1 MKKQVKYVFITGGVV
16 SSLGKGVTSASLA
29 LLLKSRGYRVFMQK
43 LDPYLNVDPGTMS
56 PYQHGEVFVTDDGA
70 ETDLDLGHYERF
82 AGVTCSKA
90 SNYTSGR
97 IYSAVL
103 ARERAGGYLGG
114 TVQVVPHITDEIK
127 AAIRSAGEAHGDE
140 PSPDIVLC
148 EIGGVSGDI
157 ESLPFLEAA
166 RQFRFEEG
174 NENTCFVHLTL
185 GPYLK
190 AAGELKT
197 KPSQHS
203 VGMLRNIGIIPDI
216 LVCRTEMTIPEEH
229 LKKLA
234 MFCNVKRECVIE
246 EKDVADSVY
255 AVPRELRE
263 QGLDEQVLRQVR
275 LDLWPIKHTVWDTLV
290 RKATQPKKR
299 CRIALV
305 GKYISI
311 RDAYKSVHEAL
322 QHAGM
327 ANDCKVEV
335 IPIEA
340 EELLAAKNAESAKKK
355 DLCDLCDL
363 CGKKLKDID
372 GILVP
377 GGFGSRGVEGK
388 IAAIKYAREKKIPFL
403 GICLGMQCTVIE
415 YARDVLGWKDAN
427 STEFDENTTHPV
439 IDLMEEQR
447 GVTQKGGTMRLGAYP
462 CVLEKGSLADKLY
475 SHKGHKDNSACSAS
489 LGTRFARL
497 GSLQN
502 ASPAFAAVT
511 RLCVK
516 NKDAPVISERH
527 RHRYEFAND
536 TKAQKAIEAAGLVA
550 SGLSP
555 DGKLVEIVELP
566 GHPYFIASQF
576 HPEFKSRP
584 TIPHPL
590 FNGLVKAALRNGKRG
605 TGTGERIPR
614 AKRVAE
620 GDALAGVG
628 TERGSEE

>member
-16 SSLGKGVTSASLA
+16 SSLGKGITSASLA
-29 LLLKSRGYRVFMQK
+29 LLLKSRGYKVFMQK

-114 TVQVVPHITDEIK
+114 TVQVVPHITNEIK
-127 AAIRSAGEAHGDE
+127 AAIRSAGEHDC
-140 PSPDIVLC
+140 DIVLC

-174 NENTCFVHLTL
+174 AENTCFVHLTL
-185 GPYLK
+185 VPYLK

-203 VGMLRNIGIIPDI
+203 VGQLRAIGIIPDI
-216 LVCRTEMTIPEEH
+216 LVCRTEMPIPREH
-229 LKKLA
+229 LEKLA
-234 MFCNVKRECVIE
+234 MFCNVRRDCVIE
-246 EKDVADSVY
+246 EKDVTDSVY
-255 AVPRELRE
+255 AVPRELHK
-263 QGLDEQVLRQVR
+263 QHLDEQVLKQLH
-275 LDLWPIKHTVWDTLV
+275 LDIWPIRHTVWDTLV
-290 RKATQPKKR
+290 KKATQPKHE
-299 CRIALV
+299 CTIALV

-327 ANDCKVEV
+327 AHNAKVHVDC
-335 IPIEA
+335 IEA
-340 EELLAAKNAESAKKK
+340 EEVEKNPKLLSKA
-355 DLCDLCDL
+355 
-363 CGKKLKDID
+363 D

-377 GGFGSRGVEGK
+377 GGFGSRGVPGK
-388 IAAIKYAREKKIPFL
+388 VAAIKWAREKGVPFL

-427 STEFDENTTHPV
+427 STEFDEKTTHPV
-439 IDLMEEQR
+439 IDLMEEQKK
-447 GVTQKGGTMRLGAYP
+447 VTAKGGTMRLGAYP
-462 CVLEKGSLADKLY
+462 CILKKGSLAAKLY
-475 SHKGHKDNSACSAS
+475 KA
-489 LGTRFARL
+489 
-497 GSLQN
+497 QE
-502 ASPAFAAVT
+502 
-511 RLCVK
+511 
-516 NKDAPVISERH
+516 ISERH
-527 RHRYEFAND
+527 RHRYEFALG
-536 TKAQKAIEAAGLVA
+536 TPMQQAIEKAGLRV
-550 SGLSP
+550 SGTSP

-566 GHPYFIASQF
+566 THPYFIAGQF

-584 TIPHPL
+584 TDPHPL
-590 FNGLVKAALRNGKRG
+590 FKGLVAAALKQRKF
-605 TGTGERIPR
+605 E
-614 AKRVAE
+614 KKK
-620 GDALAGVG
+620 
-628 TERGSEE
+628 

>member
-82 AGVTCSKA
+82 AGVMCTKA
-90 SNYTSGR
+90 SNFTSGR

-127 AAIRSAGEAHGDE
+127 SAIRSAGEHDC
-140 PSPDIVLC
+140 DIVLC

-174 NENTCFVHLTL
+174 AENTCFVHLTL
-185 GPYLK
+185 VPYLK

-216 LVCRTEMTIPEEH
+216 LVCRTEMAIPEEH
-229 LKKLA
+229 LQKLA

-263 QGLDEQVLRQVR
+263 QRLDEQVLRQLH
-275 LDLWPIKHTVWDTLV
+275 LDIWPIKHTVWDTLV
-290 RKATQPKKR
+290 KKATQPKKT

-305 GKYISI
+305 GKYIAI
-311 RDAYKSVHEAL
+311 RDAYKSIYEAL

-327 ANDCKVEV
+327 ANGCKVEV
-335 IPIEA
+335 VPIEA
-340 EELLAAKNAESAKKK
+340 EEWTTFDNRKSGGRSPNVE
-355 DLCDLCDL
+355 CPI
-363 CGKKLKDID
+363 GKTID
-372 GILVP
+372 AILVP

-388 IAAIKYAREKKIPFL
+388 IAAIRYARENKIPFL
-403 GICLGMQCTVIE
+403 GICLGMQCTVVE

-427 STEFDENTTHPV
+427 STEFDEKTPHPV

-447 GVTQKGGTMRLGAYP
+447 GITQKGGTMRLGAYP
-462 CVLEKGSLADKLY
+462 CVIKKGSLAAKLY
-475 SHKGHKDNSACSAS
+475 
-489 LGTRFARL
+489 GTA
-497 GSLQN
+497 
-502 ASPAFAAVT
+502 
-511 RLCVK
+511 
-516 NKDAPVISERH
+516 KDALSCVSCISRLKQDCVLKISERH
-527 RHRYEFAND
+527 RHRYELAYD
-536 TKAQKAIEAAGLVA
+536 SAAREKLEAKGLNV

-555 DGKLVEIVELP
+555 DGRLVEIVELP
-566 GHPYFIASQF
+566 RARHPYFIACQF

-584 TIPHPL
+584 TAPHPL
-590 FNGLVKAALRNGKRG
+590 FTGLVKAALKRRQHE
-605 TGTGERIPR
+605 TH
-614 AKRVAE
+614 
-620 GDALAGVG
+620 
-628 TERGSEE
+628 

>member
-82 AGVTCSKA
+82 AGVTCTKA

-127 AAIRSAGEAHGDE
+127 AAISSAGEHDC
-140 PSPDIVLC
+140 DIVLC

-166 RQFRFEEG
+166 RQFRFEVG
-174 NENTCFVHLTL
+174 SENACFVHLTL
-185 GPYLK
+185 VPYLK

-203 VGMLRNIGIIPDI
+203 VGQLRNIGIIPDI

-229 LKKLA
+229 LQKLA
-234 MFCNVKRECVIE
+234 LFCNVKRECVIE
-246 EKDVADSVY
+246 EKDVTDSVY
-255 AVPRELRE
+255 AVPRELRK
-263 QGLDEQVLRQVR
+263 QGLDEQVLRHLH
-275 LDLWPIKHTVWDTLV
+275 LDIWPIKHTVWDTLV
-290 RKATQPKKR
+290 RKATQPKKT

-327 ANDCKVEV
+327 ANNCKVEV
-335 IPIEA
+335 VPIEA
-340 EELLAAKNAESAKKK
+340 EEWATFASRASDNRKSGCRSPNVECPIEKS
-355 DLCDLCDL
+355 
-363 CGKKLKDID
+363 ID

-388 IAAIKYAREKKIPFL
+388 IAAIRYAREHKIPFL

-415 YARDVLGWKDAN
+415 YARNVLGWKDAN
-427 STEFDENTTHPV
+427 STEFDEHTTHPV

-447 GVTQKGGTMRLGAYP
+447 GITQKGGTMRLGAYP
-462 CVLEKGSLADKLY
+462 CVLKKGTLADKLY
-475 SHKGHKDNSACSAS
+475 SRKDNSASSAS
-489 LGTRFARL
+489 L
-497 GSLQN
+497 
-502 ASPAFAAVT
+502 

-516 NKDAPVISERH
+516 NTDAATISERH
-527 RHRYEFAND
+527 RHRYELAYD
-536 TKAQKAIEAAGLVA
+536 SEARKALEAAGLEV
-550 SGLSP
+550 SGTSP

-566 GHPYFIASQF
+566 QTKHPYFIAGQF

-584 TIPHPL
+584 TAPHPL
-590 FNGLVKAALRNGKRG
+590 FLGLVTAALKGK
-605 TGTGERIPR
+605 T
-614 AKRVAE
+614 K
-620 GDALAGVG
+620 
-628 TERGSEE
+628 

>member
-29 LLLKSRGYRVFMQK
+29 LLLKSRGYKVFMQK

-82 AGVTCSKA
+82 AGVTCTKA

-127 AAIRSAGEAHGDE
+127 AAIRSAGEHDC
-140 PSPDIVLC
+140 DIVLC

-174 NENTCFVHLTL
+174 VENTCFVHLTL
-185 GPYLK
+185 VPYLK

-203 VGMLRNIGIIPDI
+203 VGQLRAIGIIPDI

-229 LKKLA
+229 LQKLA
-234 MFCNVKRECVIE
+234 LFCNVKRECVIE
-246 EKDVADSVY
+246 EKDVTDSVY
-255 AVPRELRE
+255 AVPRELKE
-263 QGLDEQVLRQVR
+263 QHLDEQVLRQLH
-275 LDLWPIKHTVWDTLV
+275 LDVWPIKHTVWDTLV

-305 GKYISI
+305 GKYIAI

-327 ANDCKVEV
+327 ANNCKVEV
-335 IPIEA
+335 VPIVA
-340 EELLAAKNAESAKKK
+340 EEFEKKMYHAEERRSGECENLRASASPREM
-355 DLCDLCDL
+355 
-363 CGKKLKDID
+363 KDID

-388 IAAIKYAREKKIPFL
+388 IAAIKYAREHRIPFL

-415 YARDVLGWKDAN
+415 YARDVLGWTDAN

-439 IDLMEEQR
+439 IDLMDEQR
-447 GVTQKGGTMRLGAYP
+447 GMTQKGGTMRLGAYP
-462 CVLEKGSLADKLY
+462 CVLKKGSLADKLY
-475 SHKGHKDNSACSAS
+475 SRKERKKRKALVDSVS
-489 LGTRFARL
+489 L
-497 GSLQN
+497 
-502 ASPAFAAVT
+502 VD
-511 RLCVK
+511 K
-516 NKDAPVISERH
+516 NTIVSERH
-527 RHRYEFAND
+527 RHRYELAMRSD
-536 TKAQKAIEAAGLVA
+536 AALAVEKAGLHI
-550 SGLSP
+550 SGTSP
-555 DGKLVEIVELP
+555 DRKLVEVVELP
-566 GHPYFIASQF
+566 QADHPFFIACQF

-584 TIPHPL
+584 TAPHPL
-590 FNGLVKAALRNGKRG
+590 FLGLVDAAMKGKA
-605 TGTGERIPR
+605 T
-614 AKRVAE
+614 
-620 GDALAGVG
+620 
-628 TERGSEE
+628 

>member
-1 MKKQVKYVFITGGVV
+1 MQTKLVFVTGGVV
-16 SSLGKGVTSASLA
+16 SSLGKGITSASLA
-29 LLLKSRGYRVFMQK
+29 LLLKSRGYKVFMQK

-82 AGVTCSKA
+82 AGVTCTKA

-114 TVQVVPHITDEIK
+114 TVQVVPHITNEIK
-127 AAIRSAGEAHGDE
+127 DAIRSAGEAHGDD
-140 PSPDIVLC
+140 PAPDIVLC

-174 NENTCFVHLTL
+174 AENTCFVHLTL
-185 GPYLK
+185 VPYLK

-216 LVCRTEMTIPEEH
+216 LVCRTEMPIPEEH
-229 LKKLA
+229 MQKLA

-246 EKDVADSVY
+246 EQDVTDSVY
-255 AVPRELRE
+255 AVPRELRN
-263 QGLDEQVLRQVR
+263 QGLDEQVLRQLH
-275 LDLWPIKHTVWDTLV
+275 LDIWPVKHTVWDTLV
-290 RKATQPKKR
+290 RKATEPKKR

-305 GKYISI
+305 GKYIAI
-311 RDAYKSVHEAL
+311 RDAYKSIHEAL

-335 IPIEA
+335 VPIEA
-340 EELLAAKNAESAKKK
+340 EELLAAKNAESKK
-355 DLCDLCDL
+355 D
-363 CGKKLKDID
+363 KKALSTSAPLRLNDVD

-388 IAAIKYAREKKIPFL
+388 IAAIRYAREKKIPFL

-415 YARDVLGWKDAN
+415 YARDVLAWTDAN

-439 IDLMEEQR
+439 IDLMDEQR

-462 CVLEKGSLADKLY
+462 CVLKKGSLAAKLY
-475 SHKGHKDNSACSAS
+475 KEVMTGFASKDSPVVKENIA
-489 LGTRFARL
+489 GT
-497 GSLQN
+497 
-502 ASPAFAAVT
+502 
-511 RLCVK
+511 
-516 NKDAPVISERH
+516 ISERH
-527 RHRYEFAND
+527 RHRYELAYD
-536 TKAQKAIEAAGLVA
+536 SEGRHALVAAGLQV

-566 GHPYFIASQF
+566 KHPYFIACQF

-584 TIPHPL
+584 TAPHPL
-590 FNGLVKAALRNGKRG
+590 FLGLVAAALKGK
-605 TGTGERIPR
+605 
-614 AKRVAE
+614 K
-620 GDALAGVG
+620 
-628 TERGSEE
+628 

>member
-16 SSLGKGVTSASLA
+16 SSLGKGITSASLA
-29 LLLKSRGYRVFMQK
+29 LLLKSRGYKVFMQK

-82 AGVTCSKA
+82 AGVTCTKA
-90 SNYTSGR
+90 SNFTSGR

-103 ARERAGGYLGG
+103 AREREGGYLGG

-127 AAIRSAGEAHGDE
+127 AAIRSAGEHDC
-140 PSPDIVLC
+140 DIVLC

-174 NENTCFVHLTL
+174 YDNTCFVHLTL
-185 GPYLK
+185 VPYLK

-216 LVCRTEMTIPEEH
+216 LVCRTEMPIPEEH
-229 LKKLA
+229 MQKLA

-246 EKDVADSVY
+246 EKDVTDSVY
-255 AVPRELRE
+255 AVPRELRK
-263 QGLDEQVLRQVR
+263 QGLDEQVLRQLH
-275 LDLWPIKHTVWDTLV
+275 LDIWPIKHTVWDTLV
-290 RKATQPKKR
+290 RKATQPKKH

-311 RDAYKSVHEAL
+311 RDAYKSIHEAL

-327 ANDCKVEV
+327 ENDCKVEV
-335 IPIEA
+335 VPIEA
-340 EELLAAKNAESAKKK
+340 EELVEGGSECLSSECLSRKVEKHKIQKPKNSKTQT
-355 DLCDLCDL
+355 
-363 CGKKLKDID
+363 LKEAD

-388 IAAIKYAREKKIPFL
+388 IAAIKYAREHKIPFL

-415 YARDVLGWKDAN
+415 YARDVLKWSDAN
-427 STEFDENTTHPV
+427 STEFDENTAHPV

-447 GVTQKGGTMRLGAYP
+447 GITKKGGTMRLGAYP
-462 CVLEKGSLADKLY
+462 CVLKSGSLADKLY
-475 SHKGHKDNSACSAS
+475 STRDRKDCSAAPHTS
-489 LGTRFARL
+489 GK
-497 GSLQN
+497 GKN
-502 ASPAFAAVT
+502 ASI
-511 RLCVK
+511 
-516 NKDAPVISERH
+516 ISERH
-527 RHRYEFAND
+527 RHRYELAARSSGAVAVE
-536 TKAQKAIEAAGLVA
+536 KAGLRI
-550 SGLSP
+550 SGTSP
-555 DGKLVEIVELP
+555 DGTLAEIVELP
-566 GHPYFIASQF
+566 KHPYFIACQF

-584 TIPHPL
+584 TAPHPL
-590 FNGLVKAALRNGKRG
+590 FVGLVSAALKKAGKQR
-605 TGTGERIPR
+605 
-614 AKRVAE
+614 
-620 GDALAGVG
+620 
-628 TERGSEE
+628 

>member
-29 LLLKSRGYRVFMQK
+29 LLLKSRGYKVFMQK

-82 AGVTCSKA
+82 AGVTCTKA
-90 SNYTSGR
+90 SNFTSGR

-127 AAIRSAGEAHGDE
+127 TAIHSAGEHDC
-140 PSPDIVLC
+140 DIVLC

-174 NENTCFVHLTL
+174 FENTCFVHLTL
-185 GPYLK
+185 VPYLK

-216 LVCRTEMTIPEEH
+216 LVCRTEMPIPEEH
-229 LKKLA
+229 KQKLA
-234 MFCNVKRECVIE
+234 MFCNVRRECVIE
-246 EKDVADSVY
+246 EQDVTDSVY
-255 AVPRELRE
+255 AVPRELRK
-263 QGLDEQVLRQVR
+263 QGLDEQVLRQLH
-275 LDLWPIKHTVWDTLV
+275 LDIWPIKHTSWDTLV
-290 RKATQPKKR
+290 RKATKPKR
-299 CRIALV
+299 QCRIALV
-305 GKYISI
+305 GKYITI
-311 RDAYKSVHEAL
+311 RDAYKSIHEAL

-327 ANDCKVEV
+327 AKDCKVEV
-335 IPIEA
+335 VPVEA
-340 EELLAAKNAESAKKK
+340 EEFEKKMYRAEARRCGEYDNLRGSASPREI
-355 DLCDLCDL
+355 
-363 CGKKLKDID
+363 KDID

-388 IAAIKYAREKKIPFL
+388 IAAIRYAREHNIPFL

-415 YARDVLGWKDAN
+415 YARSVVGWEDAN
-427 STEFDENTTHPV
+427 STEFDDKTSHPV

-447 GVTQKGGTMRLGAYP
+447 GITQKGGTMRLGAYP
-462 CVLEKGSLADKLY
+462 CVLKKGSLAERLY
-475 SHKGHKDNSACSAS
+475 WKESKTHLSSSSNFSTFQPS
-489 LGTRFARL
+489 TF
-497 GSLQN
+497 Q
-502 ASPAFAAVT
+502 PIT
-511 RLCVK
+511 
-516 NKDAPVISERH
+516 ERH
-527 RHRYEFAND
+527 RHRYELSNASD
-536 TKAQKAIEAAGLVA
+536 ACSALVAAGLEV

-555 DGKLVEIVELP
+555 DETLVEIVELP
-566 GHPYFIASQF
+566 QATHPYFIACQF

-584 TIPHPL
+584 TSPHPL
-590 FNGLVKAALRNGKRG
+590 FLGLVEAALKGK
-605 TGTGERIPR
+605 
-614 AKRVAE
+614 KK
-620 GDALAGVG
+620 
-628 TERGSEE
+628 

>member
-82 AGVTCSKA
+82 AGVTCTKA

-127 AAIRSAGEAHGDE
+127 AAISSAGEHDC
-140 PSPDIVLC
+140 DIVLC

-166 RQFRFEEG
+166 RQFRFEVG
-174 NENTCFVHLTL
+174 SENACFVHLTL
-185 GPYLK
+185 VPYLK

-203 VGMLRNIGIIPDI
+203 VGQLRNIGIIPDI

-229 LKKLA
+229 LQKLA
-234 MFCNVKRECVIE
+234 LFCNVKRECVIE
-246 EKDVADSVY
+246 EKDVTDSVY
-255 AVPRELRE
+255 AVPRELRK
-263 QGLDEQVLRQVR
+263 QGLDEQVLRHLH
-275 LDLWPIKHTVWDTLV
+275 LDIWPIKHTVWDTLV
-290 RKATQPKKR
+290 RKATQPKTT

-327 ANDCKVEV
+327 ANNCKVEV
-335 IPIEA
+335 VPIEA
-340 EELLAAKNAESAKKK
+340 EELLAAKNAESAKISLNPTRRPQS
-355 DLCDLCDL
+355 LCDLCDL
-363 CGKKLKDID
+363 CGKKLSNID

-388 IAAIKYAREKKIPFL
+388 IAAIRYAREHKIPFL

-415 YARDVLGWKDAN
+415 YARNVLGWKDAN
-427 STEFDENTTHPV
+427 STEFDEHTTHPV

-462 CVLEKGSLADKLY
+462 CVLRKGTLAAKLY
-475 SHKGHKDNSACSAS
+475 GTTKD
-489 LGTRFARL
+489 TKY
-497 GSLQN
+497 
-502 ASPAFAAVT
+502 T
-511 RLCVK
+511 K
-516 NKDAPVISERH
+516 NEDALSCISWLKQDGALKISERH
-527 RHRYEFAND
+527 RHRYELAYD
-536 TKAQKAIEAAGLVA
+536 GEAREKLESAGLRI

-566 GHPYFIASQF
+566 QTKHPYFIAGQF

-584 TIPHPL
+584 TAPHPL
-590 FNGLVKAALRNGKRG
+590 FVGLVTAALKGK
-605 TGTGERIPR
+605 T
-614 AKRVAE
+614 K
-620 GDALAGVG
+620 
-628 TERGSEE
+628 